1 MLLLTPDDERAV
13 AATEAL
19 RSGLAESHA
28 EGLST
33 TERTNL
39 AAAIGRV
46 LAECGATPTLA
57 ATLLDDESL
66 RAALCETYVRAREDL
81 RAEAD
86 ASRWELP
93 GCAVRLGP
101 DRFAVCAN
109 PPHEDDAAVAWADR
123 TAAGL
128 VKLGARVVVV
138 SGSGSPRKHLEDA
151 LALVGARVEPEA
163 SADPPRPS
171 RFRFPWAR

>member
-1 MLLLTPDDERAV
+1 MLVLTPDDERAV

-19 RSGLAESHA
+19 RSGLDDARA

-39 AAAIGRV
+39 AAAMGRV

-57 ATLLDDESL
+57 ATLLEDEAL
-66 RAALCETYVRAREDL
+66 RAALCETYTRAREEL

-86 ASRWELP
+86 ATRWELP

-138 SGSGSPRKHLEDA
+138 SGNGPPRKHLEDA
-151 LALVGARVEPEA
+151 LALLGARVEPEA
-163 SADPPRPS
+163 SADPPRPF

>member
-1 MLLLTPDDERAV
+1 MLVLTPDDERAV

-19 RSGLAESHA
+19 RSGLDDARA

-39 AAAIGRV
+39 AAAMGRV

-57 ATLLDDESL
+57 ATLLEDEAL
-66 RAALCETYVRAREDL
+66 RAALCETYTRAREEL

-86 ASRWELP
+86 ATRWELP

-163 SADPPRPS
+163 SADPPRSS

>member
-1 MLLLTPDDERAV
+1 MLVLTPDDERAV

-19 RSGLAESHA
+19 RSGLDDARA

-39 AAAIGRV
+39 AAAMGRV

-57 ATLLDDESL
+57 ATLLEDEAL
-66 RAALCETYVRAREDL
+66 RAALCETYTRAREEL
-81 RAEAD
+81 RAEVD
-86 ASRWELP
+86 ATRWELP

-128 VKLGARVVVV
+128 VKLGARVVVL
-138 SGSGSPRKHLEDA
+138 SGAGAPRKHLEDA
-151 LALVGARVEPEA
+151 LARVGARVEPEP

-171 RFRFPWAR
+171 RFRFPWGR